1 MDQLRLNN
9 LRVLTLGSILIFFQI
24 IVQAGDEVQH

>member
-9 LRVLTLGSILIFFQI
+9 LRVFTLVSILIFFQI
-24 IVQAGDEVQH
+24 IVQARDEVQY